1 MTSIDAD
8 LVAARQAVLRRKVQ
22 RALDNRHLKL
32 TLMPTEQC
40 NFRCTYCYED
50 FELGTMSRGV
60 IDGVKALI
68 DERAPTLQL
77 LELRWFGGEPMV
89 GFPVVREICG
99 HAQDVA
105 SRLTGLRVTSSMTT
119 NGYLLTPARLE
130 ELLRLGVRHY
140 QISLDGHEEDHDRT
154 RRRRDGAGTFGVIW
168 RNLLAMREFDESFAV
183 MVRLHITPSTLHQTH
198 RLIDALNENF
208 GDDER
213 FRVFFKAITPL
224 GGPNDG
230 DIERGRPGW
239 ELAAKADLA
248 RRLRRREDGV
258 TDPVVGGTY
267 VCYAAEPNSLVVRS
281 NGQIAKCTVAFGD
294 PRNQVGQLH
303 PDGTLTLDDERLR
316 LWFAGLE
323 SLDAGTLHCPLPK
336 LAPLPTP
343 ASIAQRVTITT
354 KPRPAAAVA

>member
-1 MTSIDAD
+1 MPSTPTESPQQGI
-8 LVAARQAVLRRKVQ
+8 LRRKVQ

-50 FELGTMSRGV
+50 FELGTMPRRV
-60 IDGVKALI
+60 INGLKALM
-68 DERAPTLQL
+68 DARAPSLQL

-89 GFPVVREICG
+89 AFPVIRELCG
-99 HAQDVA
+99 HAQSLVD
-105 SRLTGLRVTSSMTT
+105 RLPNFRFTSSMTT
-119 NGYLLTPARLE
+119 NGYLLTPDRFT
-130 ELLRLGVRHY
+130 ELLELGVRHY
-140 QISLDGHEEDHDRT
+140 QISLDGFGDDHNRT
-154 RRRRDGAGTFGVIW
+154 RQRRDGAGTFDTIW
-168 RNLLAMREFDESFAV
+168 SNLLSIREAKLPFFT
-183 MVRLHITPSTLHQTH
+183 MVRLHITPSNLGQTH
-198 RLIDALNENF
+198 RLIEAINAEF

-213 FRVFFKAITPL
+213 YKVFFKAITPL

-230 DIERGRPGW
+230 DIERGKPGW

-248 RRLRRREDGV
+248 QRLQRREEGV

-281 NGQIAKCTVAFGD
+281 NGQIAKCTVAFAD

-303 PDGTLTLDDERLR
+303 EDGSLTLDGERLQ

-323 SLDAGTLHCPLPK
+323 TLDARTLHCPLPH
-336 LAPLPTP
+336 LAPLPNP
-343 ASIAQRVTITT
+343 VVGQPVQLSRKPQRV
-354 KPRPAAAVA
+354 AVSS